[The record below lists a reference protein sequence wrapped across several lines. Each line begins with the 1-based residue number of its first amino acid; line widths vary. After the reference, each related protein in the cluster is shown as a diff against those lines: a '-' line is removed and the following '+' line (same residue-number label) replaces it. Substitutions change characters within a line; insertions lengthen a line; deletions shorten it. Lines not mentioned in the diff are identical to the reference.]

1 MAASL
6 TSPVCAARRAAT
18 PSVPCRTST
27 VRPVFPARHQPR
39 AATPSVL
46 CHTST
51 ASLCGQ
57 HQLRPVLHAGPQ
69 PRASA
74 PCRTS
79 TATICGQCSLPD
91 PNRDHLQPVFP
102 AGHQPRERMPG
113 RMSEDMPE
121 IRMNSGRYV
130 RKNVRKNVT
139 RYVRKSVTGEVR
151 KHVRSVL
158 SLRACCLS
166 CLYRAVL
173 SGITLKSA
181 SNSAFA
187 AQGPDPALGLVWAF
201 HFRQMINGTR
211 EQLPFKGRVA

>member
-1 MAASL
+1 
-6 TSPVCAARRAAT
+6 
-18 PSVPCRTST
+18 
-27 VRPVFPARHQPR
+27 
-39 AATPSVL
+39 
-46 CHTST
+46 
-51 ASLCGQ
+51 
-57 HQLRPVLHAGPQ
+57 
-69 PRASA
+69 
-74 PCRTS
+74 
-79 TATICGQCSLPD
+79 
-91 PNRDHLQPVFP
+91 
-102 AGHQPRERMPG
+102 MPG

-158 SLRACCLS
+158 SLRAYCLS

-201 HFRQMINGTR
+201 HFRQMIKGTR